1 MQITLE
7 RACSIVRE
15 LQQRLRFGSGANRV
29 RARLVPVGS
38 LRRQEPLATDIDL
51 LVVVADR
58 DDSGDVLASAVL
70 SSRSGAVLS
79 SRSGAVLS
87 SRSGAT
93 LSSRP
98 RSRPDSALEIA
109 GDRRCGPRR
118 RTMLLA
124 LPVGGAAL
132 PVDLFL
138 VRESELPFA
147 LFHYTGSRAYNI
159 RTRAHA
165 KRLGWTLNQYGLFN
179 IAGRRVRGT
188 RQIRTE
194 AEVAARLGLSYRAAT
209 DRKK

>member
-1 MQITLE
+1 MPVSLE
-7 RACSIVRE
+7 RARSIVRE
-15 LQQRLRFGSGANRV
+15 LRRRLRFTTGPSTGASARRV
-29 RARLVPVGS
+29 PVRLVPVGS

-58 DDSGDVLASAVL
+58 DNSGDLLASAKL
-70 SSRSGAVLS
+70 RPQGRQSG
-79 SRSGAVLS
+79 
-87 SRSGAT
+87 
-93 LSSRP
+93 P
-98 RSRPDSALEIA
+98 ALEIA

-132 PVDLFL
+132 PIDLFL

-165 KRLGWTLNQYGLFN
+165 KRRGWTLNQYGLFDR
-179 IAGRRVRGT
+179 AGRRVRGT

-194 AEVAARLGLSYRAAT
+194 AEVAARLGLSHRAAT

>member
-58 DDSGDVLASAVL
+58 DDSGDVLAS
-70 SSRSGAVLS
+70 AVLS

>member
-1 MQITLE
+1 M
-7 RACSIVRE
+7 
-15 LQQRLRFGSGANRV
+15 
-29 RARLVPVGS
+29 RLVPVGS

-58 DDSGDVLASAVL
+58 DDSGDLLASAKL
-70 SSRSGAVLS
+70 QPGRRLQRA
-79 SRSGAVLS
+79 
-87 SRSGAT
+87 
-93 LSSRP
+93 P
-98 RSRPDSALEIA
+98 ALEIA

-118 RTMLLA
+118 RTMLLTGVGGAA
-124 LPVGGAAL
+124 LPIGGAAL

-165 KRLGWTLNQYGLFN
+165 KRLGWTLNQYGLFDR
-179 IAGRRVRGT
+179 AGRRVRGT

-194 AEVAARLGLSYRAAT
+194 AEVAARLGISHRAAT
-209 DRKK
+209 DRLQ